1 MSQQKGYIA
10 TRTCVVC
17 RTKRQRYELLRL
29 VKTPEGQ
36 ILFDNTGRMDG
47 RGAYVCADADHWA
60 EGIDRG
66 RLRNSLKAAIDD
78 STLRSLNEAMELP
91 NNE

>member
-1 MSQQKGYIA
+1 MSQQKRHIA
-10 TRTCVVC
+10 PRTCVVC
-17 RTKRQRYELLRL
+17 RTKRQRDELLRL
-29 VKTPEGQ
+29 VKTPDGQ
-36 ILFDNTGRMDG
+36 ILFDSTGRMDG
-47 RGAYVCADADHWA
+47 RGAYVCADADHWD

-78 STLRSLNEAMELP
+78 STLRSLNGAMELP

>member
-1 MSQQKGYIA
+1 MSQQKGHIA

-17 RTKRQRYELLRL
+17 RTKRQRGQLLRL

-36 ILFDNTGRMDG
+36 ILFDSTGRMDG
-47 RGAYVCADADHWA
+47 RGAYICADADHWG

>member
-1 MSQQKGYIA
+1 M
-10 TRTCVVC
+10 VC
-17 RTKRQRYELLRL
+17 RKKRQHDELLRL

-36 ILFDNTGRMDG
+36 ILFDSTGRMDG
-47 RGAYVCADADHWA
+47 RGAYICADADHWD

>member
-1 MSQQKGYIA
+1 MSQQKHIF

-17 RTKRQRYELLRL
+17 RKKRQHDELLRL

-36 ILFDNTGRMDG
+36 IMFDSTGRMDG
-47 RGAYVCADADHWA
+47 RGAYICAGADHWG

-78 STLRSLNEAMELP
+78 STLRSLNEAMDLP
-91 NNE
+91 NKE

>member
-1 MSQQKGYIA
+1 MSQQNRQIP

-17 RTKRQRYELLRL
+17 RTKRQRDELIRL

-36 ILFDNTGRMDG
+36 ILFDSTGRMDG
-47 RGAYVCADADHWA
+47 RGAYVCADADHWG

-66 RLRNSLKAAIDD
+66 RLKNALKATIED
-78 STLRSLNEAMELP
+78 STLRSLNEAMDLP

>member
-1 MSQQKGYIA
+1 MSQQKGRIQ

-17 RTKRQRYELLRL
+17 RERRQRAELLR
-29 VKTPEGQ
+29 VVRTPEGQ
-36 ILFDNTGRMDG
+36 VVFDRTGRMNG
-47 RGAYVCADADHWA
+47 RGAYVCADADHWG

-66 RLRNSLKAAIDD
+66 RLKNALKATIED
-78 STLRSLNEAMELP
+78 STLRSLTEAMELP

>member
-1 MSQQKGYIA
+1 MSQQKRQIA

-17 RTKRQRYELLRL
+17 RTKRQRDELFRL

-36 ILFDNTGRMDG
+36 ILFDSTRRMDG
-47 RGAYVCADADHWA
+47 RGAYICADADHWG